1 MRKLT
6 LIILG
11 TILLFGLPGFALD
24 AVDVLARSLS
34 DWSATDYVGEKTLI
48 MYNGSNAEAL
58 EMLITY
64 QAEGVSRT
72 DYLSPPSMRD
82 RIIIDDGGSLYSYD
96 PHLDIT
102 VCSPSPQRLSLSLS
116 LSERKELI
124 AANYTVSLE
133 TGFSIAG
140 RDAYRLKVFSNDNF
154 TPRRII
160 LVDAE
165 NYLPLSSKEEFAH
178 SAVTSSFS
186 WIEFNNTVDD
196 DIFDA
201 ESLGAPIVEES
212 APSRSISQ
220 ISLGEELAFTALIAE
235 ELPGGFRLIDTM
247 LTDSEDGSPAT
258 HLSYSDGIEG
268 LSVFEEAELT
278 HHIGR
283 EISLGSHKVYLSRS
297 ANYSV
302 LQLTYRSL
310 TITLVGRLTRYGMFK
325 IAAFF
330 LNGEAD

>member
-1 MRKLT
+1 MRKLA
-6 LIILG
+6 IIAF
-11 TILLFGLPGFALD
+11 IALLSLPGFALN
-24 AVDVLARSLS
+24 AVEILARSLS
-34 DWSATDYVGEKTLI
+34 DWSSTDYVGEKTLI
-48 MYNGSNAEAL
+48 MYNGSHAEAL

-82 RIIIDDGGSLYSYD
+82 RVIIDDGGSLYSYD

-102 VCSPSPQRLSLSLS
+102 VCSPSPQRLSFSLS
-116 LSERKELI
+116 LSEREKLI
-124 AANYTVSLE
+124 EANYTVSLE
-133 TGFSIAG
+133 TGFNIAG
-140 RDAYRLKVFSNDNF
+140 REAYRLNVVSRDNF
-154 TPRRII
+154 TPHRII

-165 NYLPLSSKEEFAH
+165 NYLPLSSKEEFAN

-186 WIEFNNTVDD
+186 WIEFDNTVDD

-212 APSRSISQ
+212 PPSLPVSQ
-220 ISLGEELAFTALIAE
+220 TRLSRELEFTALIAD
-235 ELPGGFRLIDTM
+235 ELPGGFLLIDTM
-247 LTDSEDGSPAT
+247 LTDSESGSSAA

-268 LSVFEEAELT
+268 LSVFEEEQLA

-302 LQLTYRSL
+302 LQLKYNSL
-310 TITLVGRLTRYGMFK
+310 TITLVGRLTRYGLFK

-330 LNGEAD
+330 LNGEAG

>member
-1 MRKLT
+1 
-6 LIILG
+6 
-11 TILLFGLPGFALD
+11 
-24 AVDVLARSLS
+24 
-34 DWSATDYVGEKTLI
+34 
-48 MYNGSNAEAL
+48 
-58 EMLITY
+58 
-64 QAEGVSRT
+64 
-72 DYLSPPSMRD
+72 MRD
-82 RIIIDDGGSLYSYD
+82 RIIIDDGDSLYSYD
-96 PHLDIT
+96 PHLDVT
-102 VCSPSPQRLSLSLS
+102 VCSSSPQRLSLSLS

-124 AANYTVSLE
+124 AANYTVYLE
-133 TGFSIAG
+133 TGFNIAG

-165 NYLPLSSKEEFAH
+165 NYLPLSSKEEFKD
-178 SAVTSSFS
+178 SSTTSSFS
-186 WIEFNNTVDD
+186 WIEFNNTVSDN
-196 DIFDA
+196 IFDA

-212 APSRSISQ
+212 PPSLPMSEARLS
-220 ISLGEELAFTALIAE
+220 EELAFTPLIAE

-247 LTDSEDGSPAT
+247 LTDSEGGSSAA

-268 LSVFEEAELT
+268 LSVFEEEELA

-302 LQLTYRSL
+302 LQLNYQSL